1 MTNIE
6 IEDFINKL
14 FVEIEHEII
23 KFKNNPADWNISQGN
38 VAMCIITEDGKIYG
52 KLFGSDKLKQ
62 RQFFNVAWKKA
73 SQVWITGHKTGD
85 YEKIVFGGGMDPE
98 DSPIELPDLIGW
110 VGGQPIKINEKT
122 TLSIGFS
129 GFRGFNDIGI
139 VQEAVQKILKQSG
152 K

>member
-1 MTNIE
+1 MTTFE
-6 IEDFINKL
+6 LDKFINAL
-14 FVEIEHEII
+14 YQELEQEVLS
-23 KFKNNPADWNISQGN
+23 FKNSPEDWNISKGN
-38 VAMCIITEDGKIYG
+38 VAMCIITDEGKVYG

-62 RQFFNVAWKKA
+62 RGFYNIAWKKA

-85 YEKIVFGGGMDPE
+85 YEKIVFGGTMDPE

-110 VGGQPIKINEKT
+110 VGGQPIQLDEET
-122 TLSIGFS
+122 RLSIGFS

-139 VQEAVQKILKQSG
+139 VERAVKKILK